1 MRPIAVAAFVVLLP
15 ATRVAA
21 EGPRLTIPRVTRPPR
36 IADFLSM
43 NVPDAPVGMR
53 KIEGF
58 VQRFPNDAEPVTE
71 RTVVYVGYDDENL
84 HVVFQCF
91 DREPQRIGAHLV
103 GRDLFPNDEDSVAI
117 HIDTF
122 RDLKHAYGFQINPLG
137 VQTDGIYTEGSGWDL
152 SWDAVWRS
160 EGKLAAN
167 GYVVL
172 VSIPFRSLRFPA
184 TDVQQWGMFFYRAIA
199 RRNEQVYWPE
209 CSTRFTA
216 RFPQA
221 AVVDGLAHVSPGRNV
236 QTIPYVSTRSYK
248 AIDADTGTPSFVSR
262 RADAAVGIDGKAVIK
277 DSVVTDATANPDFSQ
292 VES

>member
-21 EGPRLTIPRVTRPPR
+21 EGPRLTIPRVTRPPQ

-58 VQRFPNDAEPVTE
+58 LQRFPNDAEPVTE
-71 RTVVYVGYDDENL
+71 RTVVYVGYDDEHL

-91 DREPQRIGAHLV
+91 DREPRRIGAHLV

-122 RDLKHAYGFQINPLG
+122 RDLKHAYGLQINPLG

-184 TDVQQWGMFFYRAIA
+184 TDVQQCVRRRKLQSREPGSEADRRA
-199 RRNEQVYWPE
+199 RRIAARGCADQFRLAGIYEGIVSRPPV
-209 CSTRFTA
+209 TRDGETA
-216 RFPQA
+216 RRRT
-221 AVVDGLAHVSPGRNV
+221 GGGR
-236 QTIPYVSTRSYK
+236 R
-248 AIDADTGTPSFVSR
+248 
-262 RADAAVGIDGKAVIK
+262 
-277 DSVVTDATANPDFSQ
+277 
-292 VES
+292 E